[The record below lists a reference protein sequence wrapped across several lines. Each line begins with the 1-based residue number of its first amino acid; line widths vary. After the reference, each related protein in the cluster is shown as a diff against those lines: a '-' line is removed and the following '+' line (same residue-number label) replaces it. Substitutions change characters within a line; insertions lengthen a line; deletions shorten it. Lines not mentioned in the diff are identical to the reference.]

1 MRSYYRYYQ
10 GMDYAATLLS
20 RLPGAS
26 KRDNGMRRLV
36 ETLKDYLPDEHV
48 AQVVKAYA
56 FGADAH
62 KGQTRKSGE
71 PYITHPVAVAQEL
84 AEMRLDS
91 QAICAAILHD
101 VVEDTPA
108 SLEELEELF
117 GPEVAQL
124 VDAVSKLDQIQFRSR
139 AEAQAESFRKMMLA
153 MIEDI
158 RVILVKLSDRLHNM
172 QTLGSMPVAK
182 KKRIARE
189 TLDIYAPIANRL
201 GINRMKI
208 ELEDLGFKHLHPYR
222 YRVLENALK
231 KSKGSHRQIVKRIT
245 EEFSKA
251 MAEEDISGQ
260 VIGRE
265 KHLYS
270 IYRKM
275 NEKKR
280 ALSDIVDV
288 YGFRVIVDDVNT
300 CYQALGLIHGLY
312 KPMPGRFKDY
322 IAIPRINGYQSLHT
336 TLFGPKGLPL
346 EVQIRTHD
354 MDRVAEAGVASHWI
368 YKADEK
374 ADATPQRRAREW
386 LANLA
391 EIQQSG
397 TSEEFLESV
406 KVDLFPDKIYVF
418 TPKGDIMPLPKGAT
432 TVDFAY
438 AVHTDIGNRCVSA
451 KIDRG
456 LVPLRTPLQNGQTV
470 EIITS
475 RGAKPNPNWL
485 TFVRSAKAR
494 TAIRNH
500 MKNLR
505 TVESVDLGRRL
516 LDKSL
521 KDLGSS
527 LRKVGKV
534 RLASAL
540 EELGLSTTAEL
551 FEQLG
556 LGERLAPLTA
566 RMLVGVDASGETD
579 EREASLVIAGTEG
592 MVVSYG
598 KCCYPIP
605 GDEVMGYLTAGR
617 GVVVHRNTCG
627 NLRIFRKQPEKWITV
642 TWETGLDKDFSSQI
656 QAETSNRTGVL
667 AEVAA
672 TIADCGS
679 NIEQVEVLGRHDDCS
694 VLSFLLTVKDRTH
707 LARIMRS
714 VRKMPNVM
722 KVTRECA

>member
-1 MRSYYRYYQ
+1 
-10 GMDYAATLLS
+10 MDYAATILS
-20 RLPGAS
+20 KLPGAS
-26 KRDNGMRRLV
+26 RRDRGVRRLV
-36 ETLKDYLPDEHV
+36 DTLESYLPADQV
-48 AQVVKAYA
+48 ARILEAYE
-56 FGADAH
+56 FGAAAH
-62 KGQTRKSGE
+62 EGQARRSGE

-84 AEMRLDS
+84 AEMHLDS
-91 QAICAAILHD
+91 EAICAAILHD
-101 VVEDTPA
+101 VVEDTEA
-108 SLEELEELF
+108 SLGEIREKF
-117 GPEVAQL
+117 GEEVAL
-124 VDAVSKLDQIQFRSR
+124 IVDGVSKLDQIQFRSR

-172 QTLGSMPVAK
+172 QTLGAMPAAK

-201 GINRMKI
+201 GINRLKVQ
-208 ELEDLGFKHLHPYR
+208 LEDLGFKHLHPFR
-222 YRVLENALK
+222 YRVLDNALK
-231 KSKGSHRQIVKRIT
+231 KSKGTQRQIVKRIT
-245 EEFSKA
+245 EQFEKA
-251 MAEEDISGQ
+251 MAEDGISGD

-270 IYRKM
+270 IYKKM
-275 NEKKR
+275 AEKKR
-280 ALSDIVDV
+280 VLSDVVDV
-288 YGFRVIVDDVNT
+288 YGFRIIVDDVTT
-300 CYQALGLIHGLY
+300 CYQTLGLVHQLY

-346 EVQIRTHD
+346 EVQIRTRH
-354 MDRVAEAGVASHWI
+354 MDRVAESGVASHWI

-374 ADATPQRRAREW
+374 SDATPQRRAREW

-391 EIQQSG
+391 ELQQSG

-438 AVHTDIGNRCVSA
+438 AVHTDIGDRTVAA
-451 KIDRG
+451 KINRG

-505 TVESVDLGRRL
+505 AAESVDLGRRL

-534 RLASAL
+534 RMAEAL
-540 EELGLSTTAEL
+540 EEFGLNNTTEL

-566 RMLVGVDASGETD
+566 RFLLGAAEDSDGAEDV
-579 EREASLVIAGTEG
+579 ASLVIAGTEG
-592 MVVSYG
+592 MVVSYA
-598 KCCYPIP
+598 KCCYPLP
-605 GDEVMGYLTAGR
+605 GDAVMGYLTAGR
-617 GVVVHRNTCG
+617 GVVIHRNTCG
-627 NLRIFRKQPEKWITV
+627 NLSNFRKQPEKWIAV
-642 TWETGLDKDFSSQI
+642 SWEGKIDREFHCLI
-656 QAETSNRTGVL
+656 QCETRNRTGVL

-672 TIADCGS
+672 TIADSRS
-679 NIEQVEVLGRHDDCS
+679 NIEQVEVISRHEDVS
-694 VLSFLLTVKDRTH
+694 VLTFLLQVHDRIH
-707 LARIMRS
+707 LAQIMRS
-714 VRKMPNVM
+714 VRKMPNVIR
-722 KVTRECA
+722 VSRECA

>member
-1 MRSYYRYYQ
+1 
-10 GMDYAATLLS
+10 MDYAATILS
-20 RLPGAS
+20 RFQGAS
-26 KRDNGMRRLV
+26 RRDKGVRLLV
-36 ETLKDYLPDEHV
+36 DTLEKYLPDEQV
-48 AQVVKAYA
+48 AQILRAYE
-56 FGADAH
+56 FGAAAH
-62 KGQTRKSGE
+62 EGQTRKSGE

-84 AEMRLDS
+84 AEMHLDS
-91 QAICAAILHD
+91 EAICAAILHD
-101 VVEDTPA
+101 VVEDTSA
-108 SLEELEELF
+108 SLTEIREQFGEEVELI
-117 GPEVAQL
+117 
-124 VDAVSKLDQIQFRSR
+124 VDGVSKLDQIQFRSR

-172 QTLGSMPVAK
+172 QTLGAMPAKK

-201 GINRMKI
+201 GINRLKVQ
-208 ELEDLGFKHLHPYR
+208 LEDLGFKHLHPYR

-231 KSKGSHRQIVKRIT
+231 KSKGSQRQIVKRISDQFSRALT
-245 EEFSKA
+245 EDGIDGE
-251 MAEEDISGQ
+251 

-275 NEKKR
+275 AEKKR
-280 ALSDIVDV
+280 VLSDVVDV
-288 YGFRVIVDDVNT
+288 YGFRIIVDDVST
-300 CYQALGLIHGLY
+300 CYQTLGLVHQLY

-322 IAIPRINGYQSLHT
+322 IAIPRVNGYQSLHT
-336 TLFGPKGLPL
+336 TLFGPKGMPL
-346 EVQIRTHD
+346 EVQIRTRD
-354 MDRVAEAGVASHWI
+354 MDRVAESGVASHWI

-374 ADATPQRRAREW
+374 SDATPQRRAREW

-391 EIQQSG
+391 ELQQSG

-438 AVHTDIGNRCVSA
+438 AVHTDIGDRTVAA
-451 KIDRG
+451 KINRG

-494 TAIRNH
+494 TAIRQH

-505 TVESVDLGRRL
+505 SVESVDLGKRL

-521 KDLGSS
+521 KDIGSS

-534 RLASAL
+534 RMAEAL
-540 EELGLSTTAEL
+540 EELSLNNTSEL
-551 FEQLG
+551 FEQVG

-566 RMLVGVDASGETD
+566 RYLVGVDEESEHSED
-579 EREASLVIAGTEG
+579 VASLVIAGTEG
-592 MVVSYG
+592 MVVSYA

-605 GDEVMGYLTAGR
+605 GDAVMGYLTAGR
-617 GVVVHRNTCG
+617 GVVIHRNNCG
-627 NLRIFRKQPEKWITV
+627 NLSNVRKQPEKWIAV
-642 TWETGLDKDFSSQI
+642 SWEKNIDRDFNCQI
-656 QAETSNRTGVL
+656 Q
-667 AEVAA
+667 
-672 TIADCGS
+672 
-679 NIEQVEVLGRHDDCS
+679 
-694 VLSFLLTVKDRTH
+694 F
-707 LARIMRS
+707 
-714 VRKMPNVM
+714 
-722 KVTRECA
+722 

>member
-1 MRSYYRYYQ
+1 
-10 GMDYAATLLS
+10 MDYAATILS
-20 RLPGAS
+20 RFPGAS
-26 KRDNGMRRLV
+26 RRDHGVRRLV
-36 ETLKDYLPDEHV
+36 ETLKSYLPDD
-48 AQVVKAYA
+48 QIDQILRAYE
-56 FGADAH
+56 FGASAH
-62 KGQTRKSGE
+62 EGQTRKSGE

-84 AEMRLDS
+84 ADMHLDA
-91 QAICAAILHD
+91 QAITAAILHD
-101 VVEDTPA
+101 VVEDTAA
-108 SLEELEELF
+108 SLDDIEESF
-117 GPEVAQL
+117 GHEVAQL

-172 QTLGSMPVAK
+172 QTLGAMPTAK

-201 GINRMKI
+201 GINSLKI
-208 ELEDLGFKHLHPYR
+208 KLEDLGFKHLHPLR
-222 YRVLENALK
+222 YRVLEKTLK
-231 KSKGSHRQIVKRIT
+231 KSKGTQRQIVKRIS

-251 MAEEDISGQ
+251 MKEEGINGE

-275 NEKKR
+275 AEKR
-280 ALSDIVDV
+280 RPLSDIVDV
-288 YGFRVIVDDVNT
+288 YGFRIIVDDVNT
-300 CYQALGLIHGLY
+300 CYQTLGLIHGLY

-346 EVQIRTHD
+346 EVQIRTRQ

-374 ADATPQRRAREW
+374 TDATPQRRAREW
-386 LANLA
+386 LSNLA
-391 EIQQSG
+391 EIQRSG

-438 AVHTDIGNRCVSA
+438 AVHTDIGDRCVAA
-451 KIDRG
+451 KIDRA

-470 EIITS
+470 EIVTA

-505 TVESVDLGRRL
+505 STESIDIGKRL

-521 KDLGSS
+521 KDEGSS
-527 LRKVGKV
+527 LRKIGKV
-534 RLASAL
+534 RMASAL
-540 EELGLSTTAEL
+540 EELGLDSADDL

-556 LGERLAPLTA
+556 LGQRLAPLTA
-566 RMLVGVDASGETD
+566 RILVGAGKEETSGDSVTG
-579 EREASLVIAGTEG
+579 LVIAGTEG
-592 MVVSYG
+592 MIISYA
-598 KCCYPIP
+598 KCCHPIP
-605 GDEVMGYLTAGR
+605 GDVVMGYLTAGR
-617 GVVVHRNTCG
+617 GVVIHRNTCG
-627 NLRIFRKQPEKWITV
+627 NLSNFRKQPEKWIAV
-642 TWETGLDKDFSSQI
+642 TWEKDIRREFSCQI
-656 QAETSNRTGVL
+656 QTETRNRTGVL

-694 VLSFLLTVKDRTH
+694 VLSFLLSVKDRNH
-707 LARIMRS
+707 LAQIMRD
-714 VRKMPNVM
+714 VRKMPNVLR
-722 KVTRECA
+722 VSRDCA

>member
-1 MRSYYRYYQ
+1 
-10 GMDYAATLLS
+10 MDYAATILS
-20 RLPGAS
+20 KLPGAS
-26 KRDNGMRRLV
+26 RRDNGVRQLV
-36 ETLKDYLPDEHV
+36 DTLETYLPDE
-48 AQVVKAYA
+48 QVRKVLEAYE
-56 FGADAH
+56 FGAAFH

-84 AEMRLDS
+84 GEMHLDS
-91 QAICAAILHD
+91 EAICAAILHD

-108 SLEELEELF
+108 TLEEIENKF
-117 GPEVAQL
+117 GEEVAL
-124 VDAVSKLDQIQFRSR
+124 IVDGVSKLDQIQFRSR

-172 QTLGSMPVAK
+172 QTLGAMPAIK

-201 GINRMKI
+201 GINRLKVQ
-208 ELEDLGFKHLHPYR
+208 LEDLGFKHLHPYR

-231 KSKGSHRQIVKRIT
+231 KSKGSQKQIVRRISDQ
-245 EEFSKA
+245 FSKA
-251 MAEEDISGQ
+251 MVEDRISGE

-275 NEKKR
+275 AEKKR
-280 ALSDIVDV
+280 VLSDVVDV
-288 YGFRVIVDDVNT
+288 YGFRIIVDDVST
-300 CYQALGLIHGLY
+300 CYQTLGLVHQLY

-346 EVQIRTHD
+346 EVQIRTRD
-354 MDRVAEAGVASHWI
+354 MDRVAESGVASHWI
-368 YKADEK
+368 YKAGEK
-374 ADATPQRRAREW
+374 SDATPQRRAREW

-391 EIQQSG
+391 ELQQSG

-438 AVHTDIGNRCVSA
+438 AVHTDVGNRTVAA
-451 KIDRG
+451 KINRG

-505 TVESVDLGRRL
+505 STESVDLGKRL

-521 KDLGSS
+521 KDLNSS

-534 RLASAL
+534 RMSEAL
-540 EELGLSTTAEL
+540 EDLNLNNTSEL
-551 FEQLG
+551 FEQIG

-566 RMLVGVDASGETD
+566 RYLIGADDAGENAED
-579 EREASLVIAGTEG
+579 VASLVIAGTEG
-592 MVVSYG
+592 MVVSYA
-598 KCCYPIP
+598 KCCYPLP
-605 GDEVMGYLTAGR
+605 GDDVMGYLTAGR
-617 GVVVHRNTCG
+617 GVVIHRNNCG
-627 NLRIFRKQPEKWITV
+627 NLSNFRKQPEKWIAV
-642 TWETGLDKDFSSQI
+642 SWEKNIDREFYCQI
-656 QAETSNRTGVL
+656 LCETRNRTGVL

-672 TIADCGS
+672 TIADCQS
-679 NIEQVEVLGRHDDCS
+679 NIEQVEVISRHEDCS
-694 VLSFLLTVKDRTH
+694 VLTFLLQVKNRIH
-707 LARIMRS
+707 LAQIMRN
-714 VRKMPNVM
+714 VRKMPNVIR
-722 KVTRECA
+722 VSRECA

>member
-1 MRSYYRYYQ
+1 
-10 GMDYAATLLS
+10 
-20 RLPGAS
+20 
-26 KRDNGMRRLV
+26 MRRLV
-36 ETLKDYLPDEHV
+36 ETLESYLPDEQV
-48 AQVVKAYA
+48 ARVLEAYE
-56 FGADAH
+56 FGAAAH
-62 KGQTRKSGE
+62 QGQTRKSGE

-84 AEMRLDS
+84 GEMHLDS
-91 QAICAAILHD
+91 EAICAAILHD
-101 VVEDTPA
+101 VVEDTEA
-108 SLEELEELF
+108 SLEQIREQF
-117 GPEVAQL
+117 GEEVAL
-124 VDAVSKLDQIQFRSR
+124 IVDGVSKLDQIQFRSR

-172 QTLGSMPVAK
+172 QTLGAMPAAK

-201 GINRMKI
+201 GINRLKVQ
-208 ELEDLGFKHLHPYR
+208 LEDLGFKHLHPFR
-222 YRVLENALK
+222 YRVLDNALK
-231 KSKGSHRQIVKRIT
+231 KSKGSQRQIVKRIS
-245 EEFSKA
+245 EQFEKA
-251 MAEEDISGQ
+251 MKEDGISGE

-270 IYRKM
+270 IYKKM
-275 NEKKR
+275 AEKKR
-280 ALSDIVDV
+280 VLSDVVDV
-288 YGFRVIVDDVNT
+288 YGFRIIVDDVTT
-300 CYQALGLIHGLY
+300 CYQTLGLVHQLY

-346 EVQIRTHD
+346 EVQIRTRH
-354 MDRVAEAGVASHWI
+354 MDRVAESGVASHWV

-374 ADATPQRRAREW
+374 SDATPQRRAREW

-391 EIQQSG
+391 ELQQSG

-438 AVHTDIGNRCVSA
+438 AVHTDIGDRTVAA
-451 KIDRG
+451 KINRG

-505 TVESVDLGRRL
+505 SAESVDLGKRL

-534 RLASAL
+534 RMAEAL
-540 EELGLSTTAEL
+540 DELGLNNTSEL

-566 RMLVGVDASGETD
+566 RFLAGADEDGENEGD
-579 EREASLVIAGTEG
+579 IASLVIAGTEG
-592 MVVSYG
+592 MVVSYA
-598 KCCYPIP
+598 KCCYPLP
-605 GDEVMGYLTAGR
+605 GDDVMGYLTAGR
-617 GVVVHRNTCG
+617 GVVIHRNTCG
-627 NLRIFRKQPEKWITV
+627 NLSNFRKQPEKWIAV
-642 TWETGLDKDFSSQI
+642 SWEGKIDRDFHCLI
-656 QAETSNRTGVL
+656 QCETRNRTGVL

-672 TIADCGS
+672 TIADSGS
-679 NIEQVEVLGRHDDCS
+679 NIEQVEVISRHEDIS
-694 VLSFLLTVKDRTH
+694 VLTFLLQVHDRIH
-707 LARIMRS
+707 LAQIMRN
-714 VRKMPNVM
+714 VRKMPNVIR
-722 KVTRECA
+722 VSRECA

>member
-1 MRSYYRYYQ
+1 
-10 GMDYAATLLS
+10 MDYAATILS

-26 KRDNGMRRLV
+26 RRHKGIRLLV
-36 ETLKDYLPDEHV
+36 ETLESYLPDD
-48 AQVVKAYA
+48 QVQKILAAYE
-56 FGADAH
+56 FGAVAH
-62 KGQTRKSGE
+62 EGQSRKSGE
-71 PYITHPVAVAQEL
+71 PYITHPIAVAQEL
-84 AEMRLDS
+84 AEMHLDS
-91 QAICAAILHD
+91 EAICAAILHD

-108 SLEELEELF
+108 TLEEITEKF
-117 GPEVAQL
+117 GEEVAL
-124 VDAVSKLDQIQFRSR
+124 IVDGVSKLDQIQFRSR

-172 QTLGSMPVAK
+172 QTLGAMPAK
-182 KKRIARE
+182 KKNRIARE

-201 GINRMKI
+201 GINRLKI
-208 ELEDLGFKHLHPYR
+208 QLEDLGFKHLHPFR
-222 YRVLENALK
+222 YRVLEGALK
-231 KSKGSHRQIVKRIT
+231 KSKGSQKQIVRRMSDQ
-245 EEFSKA
+245 FGKA
-251 MAEEDISGQ
+251 MAEDDIVGD
-260 VIGRE
+260 VFGRE

-270 IYRKM
+270 IYKKM
-275 NEKKR
+275 AEKNR
-280 ALSDIVDV
+280 VLSDVVDV
-288 YGFRVIVDDVNT
+288 YGFRIIVDDVST
-300 CYQALGLIHGLY
+300 CYQTLGLVHQLY

-346 EVQIRTHD
+346 EVQIRTRD
-354 MDRVAEAGVASHWI
+354 MDRVAESGVASHWI

-374 ADATPQRRAREW
+374 SDATPQRRAREW
-386 LANLA
+386 LSNLA
-391 EIQQSG
+391 ELQQSG

-438 AVHTDIGNRCVSA
+438 AVHTDVGNRTVAA
-451 KIDRG
+451 KINRG
-456 LVPLRTPLQNGQTV
+456 LVPLRTPLHNGQTV

-475 RGAKPNPNWL
+475 RGVKPNPNWL

-505 TVESVDLGRRL
+505 SVESVDLGKRL

-534 RLASAL
+534 RMAEAL
-540 EELGLSTTAEL
+540 EELALENNDAL
-551 FEQLG
+551 FEQVG

-566 RMLVGVDASGETD
+566 RYLVGADEEGESVED
-579 EREASLVIAGTEG
+579 VASLVIAGTEG
-592 MVVSYG
+592 MVVSYA
-598 KCCYPIP
+598 KCCYPLP
-605 GDEVMGYLTAGR
+605 GDDVMGYLTAGR
-617 GVVVHRNTCG
+617 GVVIHRNNCG
-627 NLRIFRKQPEKWITV
+627 NLSNFRKQPEKWIAV
-642 TWETGLDKDFSSQI
+642 SWEKDIDREFQCQI
-656 QAETSNRTGVL
+656 QCETRNRTGVL

-679 NIEQVEVLGRHDDCS
+679 NIEQVEVISRHEDCS
-694 VLSFLLTVKDRTH
+694 VLTFLLQVKDRIH
-707 LARIMRS
+707 LARIMRE
-714 VRKMPNVM
+714 VRKMPNVIR
-722 KVTRECA
+722 VSRDCA

>member
-1 MRSYYRYYQ
+1 
-10 GMDYAATLLS
+10 MDYAASILA

-26 KRDNGMRRLV
+26 RRDHGVRQLV
-36 ETLKDYLPDEHV
+36 ETLESYLPADQV
-48 AQVVKAYA
+48 AQVLEAYE
-56 FGADAH
+56 FGEAAH
-62 KGQTRKSGE
+62 RGQTRKSGE
-71 PYITHPVAVAQEL
+71 AYITHPVAVAQEL
-84 AEMRLDS
+84 AEMHLDS
-91 QAICAAILHD
+91 EAICAAILHD
-101 VVEDTPA
+101 VVEDTSA
-108 SLEELEELF
+108 TLGEIQEKF
-117 GPEVAQL
+117 GEDVAL
-124 VDAVSKLDQIQFRSR
+124 IVDGVSKLDQIQFRSR

-172 QTLGSMPVAK
+172 QTLGAMPAAK

-201 GINRMKI
+201 GINRLKVQ
-208 ELEDLGFKHLHPYR
+208 LEDLGFKHLHPFR
-222 YRVLENALK
+222 YRVLENALR
-231 KSKGSHRQIVKRIT
+231 KSKGSQKQIVKRISDQ
-245 EEFSKA
+245 FGKA
-251 MAEEDISGQ
+251 MVEDGIEGQ
-260 VIGRE
+260 VIGRQ

-275 NEKKR
+275 AEKKR
-280 ALSDIVDV
+280 LLSDVVDV
-288 YGFRVIVDDVNT
+288 YGFRIIVDDVST
-300 CYQALGLIHGLY
+300 CYQTLGLVHQLY

-346 EVQIRTHD
+346 EVQIRTRD
-354 MDRVAEAGVASHWI
+354 MDRVAESGVASHWI
-368 YKADEK
+368 YKAGGK
-374 ADATPQRRAREW
+374 SDATPQRRAREW
-386 LANLA
+386 LSNLA
-391 EIQQSG
+391 ELQQSG

-438 AVHTDIGNRCVSA
+438 AVHTDVGNRTVAA

-470 EIITS
+470 EIVTS
-475 RGAKPNPNWL
+475 RGAKPNPTWL

-505 TVESVDLGRRL
+505 STESIDLGKRL

-521 KDLGSS
+521 KDIESS

-534 RLASAL
+534 RMGEAL
-540 EELGLSTTAEL
+540 DELGLGNAEEL
-551 FEQLG
+551 YEQVG

-566 RMLVGVDASGETD
+566 RFLVGASEESDSD
-579 EREASLVIAGTEG
+579 EPVASLVIAGTEG
-592 MVVSYG
+592 MVISYA
-598 KCCYPIP
+598 KCCYPLP
-605 GDEVMGYLTAGR
+605 GDDVMGYLTAGR
-617 GVVVHRNTCG
+617 GVVIHRNTCG
-627 NLRIFRKQPEKWITV
+627 NLSNFRKQPEKWIAV
-642 TWETGLDKDFSSQI
+642 SWEKEIDREFQCQI
-656 QAETSNRTGVL
+656 QCETRNRTGVL

-672 TIADCGS
+672 TIADSGS
-679 NIEQVEVLGRHDDCS
+679 NIEQVEVISRHEDVS
-694 VLSFLLTVKDRTH
+694 ILTFLLQVHDRIH
-707 LARIMRS
+707 LAQIMRN
-714 VRKMPNVM
+714 VRKMPNVIR
-722 KVTRECA
+722 VSRDCA

>member
-1 MRSYYRYYQ
+1 
-10 GMDYAATLLS
+10 MDYAATILS
-20 RLPGAS
+20 KLPGAS
-26 KRDNGMRRLV
+26 KRGNGVRRLV
-36 ETLKDYLPDEHV
+36 DTLKSYLPEEHIE
-48 AQVVKAYA
+48 QISRAYE
-56 FGADAH
+56 FGAHAH
-62 KGQTRKSGE
+62 EGQTRKSGE

-84 AEMRLDS
+84 AEMHLDA
-91 QAICAAILHD
+91 QAITAAILHD
-101 VVEDTPA
+101 VVEDTEA
-108 SLEELEELF
+108 SLGDIEDNF
-117 GPEVAQL
+117 GHEVAQL

-172 QTLGSMPVAK
+172 QTLGAMPAAK

-201 GINRMKI
+201 GINRLKI
-208 ELEDLGFKHLHPYR
+208 QLEDLGFMHLYPFR
-222 YRVLENALK
+222 YRVLEKALK
-231 KSKGSHRQIVKRIT
+231 KSKGSQRQIVKRIC
-245 EEFSKA
+245 EEFGNA
-251 MAEEDISGQ
+251 MEEEGIDGE
-260 VIGRE
+260 VHGRE

-270 IYRKM
+270 IYKKM
-275 NEKKR
+275 AEKKR
-280 ALSDIVDV
+280 LLSDVVDV
-288 YGFRVIVDDVNT
+288 YGFRIIVNDVNT
-300 CYQALGLIHGLY
+300 CYQTLGLIHGLY

-336 TLFGPKGLPL
+336 TLFGPKGLPM
-346 EVQIRTHD
+346 EVQIRTRE
-354 MDRVAEAGVASHWI
+354 MDRVAESGVASHWI

-432 TVDFAY
+432 TIDFAY
-438 AVHTDIGNRCVSA
+438 AVHTDIGNRCVAA

-456 LVPLRTPLQNGQTV
+456 LVPLRTPLHNGQTV
-470 EIITS
+470 EIITA

-505 TVESVDLGRRL
+505 ATESVDLGKRL

-534 RLASAL
+534 RLAEAL
-540 EELGLSTTAEL
+540 QDLGLDNTTDL
-551 FEQLG
+551 YEQLG

-566 RMLVGVDASGETD
+566 RVLAGASKEDDEDDAL
-579 EREASLVIAGTEG
+579 ASLVIAGTEG

-605 GDEVMGYLTAGR
+605 GDDVMGYLTAGR
-617 GVVVHRNTCG
+617 GVVIHRNSCG
-627 NLRIFRKQPEKWITV
+627 NLSNFRKQPEKWIAV
-642 TWETGLDKDFSSQI
+642 SWEKDIDRDFVCQI
-656 QAETSNRTGVL
+656 QTETRNRTGVL

-694 VLSFLLTVKDRTH
+694 VLSFLLSVKNRDH
-707 LARIMRS
+707 LAEIMRN

-722 KVTRECA
+722 RVTRDGA